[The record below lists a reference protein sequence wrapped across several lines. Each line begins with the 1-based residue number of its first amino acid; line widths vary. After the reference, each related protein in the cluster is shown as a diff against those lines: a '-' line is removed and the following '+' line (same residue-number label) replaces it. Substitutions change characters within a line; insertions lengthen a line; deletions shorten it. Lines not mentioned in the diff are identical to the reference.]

1 MMTTETDLATP
12 ERGKHDKELRKR
24 ALVEA
29 ATAVFA
35 EHGYDAATTREIAE
49 RACCSEG
56 LIHRY
61 FGGKRG
67 LLMAIVDAKPPEIM
81 TSLRETAPPR
91 DNVNDEIESL
101 LLYEVDR
108 MWQMREFMRVC
119 VSQAAIDPEL
129 GRLIDD
135 HIEGPRVAAI
145 RERLAQHQ
153 AAGRIR
159 PDVDVLAIAHTLTG
173 MGFVGGFVALTV
185 FGRDRDE
192 VAHHMTEAACAM
204 VRGISPQPCEGT
216 SR

>member
-1 MMTTETDLATP
+1 LATP

-67 LLMAIVDAKPPEIM
+67 LLMAILRMKQADIVS
-81 TSLRETAPPR
+81 SLNELAPPR
-91 DNVNDEIESL
+91 TTLLEEIEGL
-101 LLYEVDR
+101 LFYQLDSMSR
-108 MWQMREFMRVC
+108 NREFMRVS
-119 VSQAAIDPEL
+119 VSQASIDPEL
-129 GRLIDD
+129 ARLTGQGIDD
-135 HIEGPRVAAI
+135 LRVALI
-145 RERLAQHQ
+145 RDRLEGHR

-159 PDVDVLAIAHTLTG
+159 CDVDVDAIAHTLTAL
-173 MGFVGGFVALTV
+173 GFAAGFVALTM
-185 FGRDRDE
+185 FGRDANE
-192 VAHHMTEAACAM
+192 VERHLKEAATALA
-204 VRGISPQPCEGT
+204 RGISPQPCEGA